1 MNNSAHEL
9 WQYSSIKNHTPNKI
23 VIMVSMHDILQS
35 CTHFIQFVVY
45 SVTTAVVLSSFVH
58 NTKYAMRAGLNNE
71 YLNLINRIVRTFSW
85 TLLPSVFASVRNL
98 CDKYLSMLLLA
109 RIENELSFGRRSR
122 RCRVPDTARYA
133 TDYNRNWMPPNE
145 FIYFIYYIELAVRT
159 HSATLSRV

>member
-1 MNNSAHEL
+1 MQPE
-9 WQYSSIKNHTPNKI
+9 
-23 VIMVSMHDILQS
+23 
-35 CTHFIQFVVY
+35 
-45 SVTTAVVLSSFVH
+45 
-58 NTKYAMRAGLNNE
+58 RLNNE

-109 RIENELSFGRRSR
+109 RIENELSFGRRIR

-145 FIYFIYYIELAVRT
+145 FIYFIYIISNWQYALTPPHYRVYSFTQKLQVKTWELLHSNHTECVSTNNWIHLSGLYADART
-159 HSATLSRV
+159 VHRVVNVV